1 MDIKNEKSLITLAE
15 ELVFDQKKP
24 INIYTLFN
32 EVSNF
37 KGYNDLEKKSKIS
50 QFYID
55 LITSA
60 KFVYVGGNEWDLKA
74 NQKIELWEKDGSYYN
89 EYTEVEFIDDED
101 MDTKTPI
108 VEASKTPVIEVAE
121 EPVKE
126 VVKEAIP
133 IDIVEE
139 DIKITE
145 SEPAAFDE
153 EELFDEFEADFDEQ
167 KYNEYMDTY
176 EDKYDK

>member
-15 ELVFDQKKP
+15 ELVFEQKNP

-32 EVSNF
+32 EVATF

-89 EYTEVEFIDDED
+89 EYTEVDYIDDDEV
-101 MDTKTPI
+101 DTKTPV
-108 VEASKTPVIEVAE
+108 VEVVATPVVETEEV
-121 EPVKE
+121 VKE

-133 IDIVEE
+133 IDVVEE

-145 SEPAAFDE
+145 SEPATFDE